1 MAQFNVTE
9 LDFDKIKASIKDH
22 FVSQTKY
29 TDWAFDGS
37 GLNVLLDVL
46 AYNTH
51 YNAMV
56 SHFSM
61 NETFLDS
68 AQIRGNVVSHAKLLG
83 YTPRST
89 IASRATL
96 NVTVEA
102 GVNPPPFLTLER
114 GFRFRSTVN
123 EKPYTFL
130 ILDPQ
135 QAVLNTTDPSTYP
148 NGRYVFN
155 AVPILQGTLKR
166 MLYVVDNS
174 VQNQKFVIPDQNV
187 DTTTLRV
194 QVKANTQSNDY
205 AAYAKFTTLSGVD
218 PTSTIY
224 FLQENSSG
232 NYEIYFGDGILGKK
246 PISNNIVE
254 IEYIYTDG
262 EVTNGATT
270 FETVDGVS
278 GMIVQPPVTVTK
290 SYGAS
295 ARESIDSIRYN
306 APFTFVSQN
315 RAVTS
320 DDYRSIIQ
328 NNFGNIEA
336 ISVWGGE
343 DAPAPDYGTVY
354 ISIKPTGAEYLTTAE
369 KIAIQ
374 NVLKGKNVVSI
385 TPVLVDPEYTQ
396 ISLDVFFKYNPNL
409 TNRSKIDL
417 QSVVLA
423 AVGTYNDTNLK
434 RFDGVFRYSQILK
447 QIDSSEPSILNSDC
461 RVFMYKDISA
471 TSTGTNYFD
480 LQFSAPIYRTTSTES
495 VMTTN
500 YFKIG
505 GIDHYFGDSPIAGSN
520 DRTVYLYKS
529 IEGNTA
535 RVKEVGKIYTLTGR
549 VTIGGFTT
557 DVDTAIRVTVMPNSN
572 DLAPKRNQ
580 LLEIDLTTVNV
591 TGEVDTIVVAGSA
604 GAVNYTTPSR
614 HR

>member
-102 GVNPPPFLTLER
+102 GANPPPFLTLER

-135 QAVLNTTDPSTYP
+135 QAVLNTTDLSTYP

-194 QVKANTQSNDY
+194 QVKTNTQSNDY

-354 ISIKPTGAEYLTTAE
+354 ISIKKSGEGAA
-369 KIAIQ
+369 KQAA
-374 NVLKGKNVVSI
+374 
-385 TPVLVDPEYTQ
+385 
-396 ISLDVFFKYNPNL
+396 
-409 TNRSKIDL
+409 
-417 QSVVLA
+417 LA
-423 AVGTYNDTNLK
+423 AHGLAVVD
-434 RFDGVFRYSQILK
+434 V
-447 QIDSSEPSILNSDC
+447 EPVPTQGGSL
-461 RVFMYKDISA
+461 RVYVRHA
-471 TSTGTNYFD
+471 TSVREGDVAPAVAAAMPAAALAKNPLRAGDRGGLVFASV
-480 LQFSAPIYRTTSTES
+480 SAAGDFTAWVVMCSPGWMKRGVCSESLPIFMS
-495 VMTTN
+495 VR
-500 YFKIG
+500 
-505 GIDHYFGDSPIAGSN
+505 IDH
-520 DRTVYLYKS
+520 
-529 IEGNTA
+529 
-535 RVKEVGKIYTLTGR
+535 
-549 VTIGGFTT
+549 
-557 DVDTAIRVTVMPNSN
+557 
-572 DLAPKRNQ
+572 NQ
-580 LLEIDLTTVNV
+580 RKPFIW
-591 TGEVDTIVVAGSA
+591 
-604 GAVNYTTPSR
+604 
-614 HR
+614 